1 MARPNSVTPS
11 LARLFPNPAVLDIL
25 ALLLLHPDQEFY
37 QREISE
43 RIQSTVLQTQRALKR
58 IQDAGLVEKSRRGNR
73 AYYRAIREHPAY
85 EDLKRVLV
93 KTVALGDQLRAALR
107 PFAGQVRLAFIY
119 GSMASGEEVAYS
131 DVDLLVVGQL
141 SSRQAAKILGPLGR
155 NLGREFNATVYPE
168 KEFRGKA
175 RKGNQFLKQVM
186 SDPKIWLVGD
196 DDELAALVG

>member
-1 MARPNSVTPS
+1 VARPDSVTPS
-11 LARLFPNPAVLDIL
+11 LARLFPNPAVLDVL

-58 IQDAGLVEKSRRGNR
+58 IQDAGLVEKNRRGNR
-73 AYYRAIREHPAY
+73 AYYRAIRVHPAY

-93 KTVALGDQLRAALR
+93 KTVALGDQLRAALQ
-107 PFAGQVRLAFIY
+107 PLAGQVRLAFIY

-168 KEFRGKA
+168 KEFCGKA
-175 RKGNQFLKQVM
+175 RRGNQFLKQVM
-186 SDPKIWLVGD
+186 SGPKIWLVGD